1 MKFNEDRPIFEQ
13 IALLLEDRILA
24 GSFSE
29 SGRLPSAR
37 ELAAS
42 LEVNPNT
49 ASRSLQLL
57 ADQGLAY
64 AERGAGYFVAPGAV
78 EKIRAMRRDRFFSEE
93 LPRMF
98 SMMKTLGIQFDELL
112 PHWQTFTQ
120 KRSDT

>member
-78 EKIRAMRRDRFFSEE
+78 EKIRTMRRERFFSEE
-93 LPRMF
+93 LPRVF
-98 SMMKTLGIQFDELL
+98 AMMESLGIQIDELV
-112 PHWQTFTQ
+112 PHWKNFIQMR
-120 KRSDT
+120 KEI

>member
-13 IALLLEDRILA
+13 IALLLEDRILE
-24 GSFSE
+24 GFFSE
-29 SGRLPSAR
+29 KGRLPSAR
-37 ELAAS
+37 DLASS

-64 AERGAGYFVAPGAV
+64 AERGAGYFVATGAA
-78 EKIRAMRRDRFFSEE
+78 EKIRAMRRDRFFSED

-112 PHWQTFTQ
+112 PHWHTYTK
-120 KRSDT
+120 KRSET

>member
-13 IALLLEDRILA
+13 ISLLLEDRILA
-24 GSFSE
+24 GSFTE

-64 AERGAGYFVAPGAV
+64 AERGAGYFVALGAA
-78 EKIRAMRRDRFFSEE
+78 EKIRTMRRERFFSEE
-93 LPRMF
+93 LPRVF
-98 SMMKTLGIQFDELL
+98 AMMESLGIQIDELV
-112 PHWQTFTQ
+112 PHWKNFIQMR
-120 KRSDT
+120 KEP

>member
-29 SGRLPSAR
+29 NSRLPSAR

-49 ASRSLQLL
+49 ASRALQLL
-57 ADQGLAY
+57 ADTGLAY
-64 AERGAGYFVAPGAV
+64 AERGAGYYVASGAA
-78 EKIRAMRRDRFFSEE
+78 EKIRTVRKERFFNEEMPRFFSI
-93 LPRMF
+93 
-98 SMMKTLGIQFDELL
+98 MKSLSIQFDELAQR
-112 PHWQTFTQ
+112 WTTFSQ
-120 KRSDT
+120 ERIAV

>member
-24 GSFSE
+24 GSFTE

-64 AERGAGYFVAPGAV
+64 AERGAGYFVAPGAA
-78 EKIRAMRRDRFFSEE
+78 EKIRTMRRERFFSEE
-93 LPRMF
+93 LPRVF
-98 SMMKTLGIQFDELL
+98 AMMESLGIQIDELV
-112 PHWQTFTQ
+112 PHWKNFIQMR
-120 KRSDT
+120 KEP